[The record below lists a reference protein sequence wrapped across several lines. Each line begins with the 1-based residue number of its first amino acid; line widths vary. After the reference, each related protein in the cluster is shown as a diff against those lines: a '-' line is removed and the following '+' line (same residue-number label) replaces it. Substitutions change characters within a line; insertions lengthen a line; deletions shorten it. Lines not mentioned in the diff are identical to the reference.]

1 MLKKV
6 LATLIFSS
14 ALAVSTAVSAE
25 HIHAFPSI
33 DKPDKDIILIKDY
46 FSEDLA
52 NDTKYIFTNGMI
64 GYRLFFAGPGAWSN
78 TDVSPYIYFY
88 VPAQDGKNSKIMRME
103 NKSGP
108 FNRTRAFK
116 LTEYTPQ
123 DDKQVPAFVE
133 VLDKCFNETVRK
145 LGK

>member
-6 LATLIFSS
+6 LATLLFSGFLTV
-14 ALAVSTAVSAE
+14 ATGASAE

-46 FSEDLA
+46 FREDLA
-52 NDTKYIFTNGMI
+52 SDTKYIFTNGMI

-78 TDVSPYIYFY
+78 TDLSPYIYFY
-88 VPAQDGKNSKIMRME
+88 VPAKDGKNSKIMRLV

-108 FNRTRAFK
+108 FNKTRAFK
-116 LTEYTPQ
+116 LSEYTPE

-133 VLDKCFNETVRK
+133 VLDKCFNETLRT

>member
-1 MLKKV
+1 MLKKIFAAVLFSGV
-6 LATLIFSS
+6 LAATNV
-14 ALAVSTAVSAE
+14 AGAE

-33 DKPDKDIILIKDY
+33 DKPDKDIILIKD
-46 FSEDLA
+46 FFREDLE
-52 NDTKYIFTNGMI
+52 NDTKYIFTNGLI

-78 TDVSPYIYFY
+78 TEQSPFIYFY
-88 VPAQDGKNSKIMRME
+88 VPAQNGKNSIIMRLE

-116 LTEYTPQ
+116 LTEYTVEQ
-123 DDKQVPAFVE
+123 DKQVPAFVE
-133 VLDKCFNETVRK
+133 VLDKCFNETVSK

>member
-6 LATLIFSS
+6 FAAFLFSGVLMTTTL
-14 ALAVSTAVSAE
+14 VSAE

-52 NDTKYIFTNGMI
+52 NDTKYIFTDGII

-78 TDVSPYIYFY
+78 TDLTPYIYFY
-88 VPAQDGKNSKIMRME
+88 VPAKDGKNSKIMRLE

-116 LTEYTPQ
+116 LSEYTPQ

-133 VLDKCFNETVRK
+133 VLDKCFNETLRK
-145 LGK
+145 MGK